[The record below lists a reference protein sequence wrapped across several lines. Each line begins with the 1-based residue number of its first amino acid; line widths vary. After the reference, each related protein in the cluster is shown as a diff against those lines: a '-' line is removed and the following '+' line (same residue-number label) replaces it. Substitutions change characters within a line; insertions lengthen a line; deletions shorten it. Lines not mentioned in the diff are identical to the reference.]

1 MLLPF
6 KVSDD
11 EDLTD
16 LAAATFASGF
26 STGLVGD
33 AARLDAAEAAAL
45 EAAEAAED
53 AAAATV
59 GSGG

>member
-45 EAAEAAED
+45 EAAED